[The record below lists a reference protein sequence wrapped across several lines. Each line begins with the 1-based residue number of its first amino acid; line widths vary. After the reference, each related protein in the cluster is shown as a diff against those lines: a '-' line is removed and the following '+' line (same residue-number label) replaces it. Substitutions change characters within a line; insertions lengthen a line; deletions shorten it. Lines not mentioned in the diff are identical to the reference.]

1 MKKKC
6 LYIMI
11 TIIMLIIF
19 ISINIPTVLGVGEY
33 EVDIS
38 VEPNDVQQKW
48 RQISIYKSDGSLQ
61 YPGQWSY
68 QETGDQYDAGG
79 HYIVNAENTDNLT
92 GFYRPDTNFSKMEI
106 SMDLGGFN
114 ADDDYMGC
122 MIRFSENNQKFTG
135 YVFVMR
141 NTDIWGPAESG
152 LYKLENSNFD
162 GNILKNNLV
171 CKCNTE
177 NLYWK
182 RYEYTNVKITA
193 IDNTITVYID
203 ANGDGNQEEVLRY
216 TDTNNPILQGSYGFW
231 SWSQPQ
237 ARFKNIKGKGILATY
252 RATFDPNGGELADGA
267 IKSKDV
273 ISTQVYGTLP
283 KTKPRTGYRAWDGKW
298 YFSKTDNNYIT
309 ENSLVEISN
318 DTTFFAHWTPIEYTV
333 KYNGNG
339 STGGATADSA
349 HKYDQ
354 DKTLTPNGFVK
365 QYVVT
370 YNHNYAN
377 SVNETKVATYT
388 FKNWNINAAGTGKS
402 YNNSQV
408 VNNLTSK
415 DGDTINLYAQWNP
428 GSVSYTPTRTGYTF
442 SGWYTESTCQNKV
455 NDNFVPTQ
463 NTTLYAKWT
472 PIGYTVKYNGNG
484 STGGATADS
493 THIYDESKALT
504 PNGFERKYTV
514 TYNHNYANSV
524 DEKRVATYTFKNWT
538 RTKEDTG
545 ESFTDKQSVK
555 NLSAE
560 NSGVVNLYAQWNPG
574 SVSYTPTRTGYIFSG
589 WYTESTCQN
598 KASDNYVPTQ
608 NTTLYAKWTPIEYT
622 VKYNGNK
629 ATGGATADSKHIYDQ
644 EKELTPNGFERKYTV
659 TYNHNYPDSVD
670 EKRIATYTFKSWT
683 RTKEDTGESFTDK
696 QSVKNL
702 SSENSG
708 VVNLYAQWNPG
719 SVSYTPTRTGYI
731 FDGWYTESTCQNKV
745 NDEFVPTQDTTLYAK
760 WTPIKYTVRYN
771 GNKATGGN
779 TAESTHIYDQEK
791 ELTPNGFERKYTV
804 TYNHNYANSVD
815 EKRVATYTFRNWNL
829 NAEGTE
835 RTFAEKEKVLNLSSE
850 EGGVVDLYA
859 QWNPGSV
866 SYTPT
871 RVGYIFDGWCLDEN
885 CENKILEAD
894 NTVYIPTQ
902 DITLYAKWIPIKYT
916 VKYHGNKATSGDT
929 ADSIHT
935 YDEPK
940 ALTENGFKREYKVTF
955 NHNYSFGGEE
965 ERVAEYTFKNWSI
978 NENGSGN
985 TYKNKEKVLNLSS
998 EEGGVV
1004 DLYAQWNPGSVSYT
1018 PTRTGYTFIGWYL
1031 DKECTQKILEPNN
1044 TEYIPTKDI
1053 ELYAGWRINQYQYK
1067 IKYYYNGVLY
1077 NENTET
1083 HLATFMDLITIYP
1096 EKPMEGYELRSVDYC
1111 PLRITER
1118 EDLNVINVYYVKK
1131 TAKVIVHYYE
1141 EGTVNR
1147 LSNDVIIEGKVGDPY
1162 TTKPAEDI
1170 PKEYELV
1177 KMPDNSEGIMQ
1188 EDIIEVD
1195 YNYKLKDGK
1204 VIVKYLEKDTLKKV
1218 EEDVEIEGKIGSE
1231 YNAEEKEIEGYECV
1245 GNSGNTTGTIK
1256 LEPTEV
1262 EYYYA
1267 GKTKVIVRHIDVE
1280 TNDVIIEEE
1289 KEGLVGDL
1297 YTSRAKDIEH
1307 YILERKP
1314 QKETVRMT
1322 KEPIVL
1328 EYYYRKVHPASVI
1341 EKHIDIKSEEVLYNQ
1356 TYKGYEGDPYTT
1368 KEKEFE
1374 GYDIVMEQY
1383 PDNSEGYMI
1392 DGVIEVKYYYI
1403 RKASVKVEYVD
1414 KETGRKLQEK
1424 DPETEKEKD
1433 STEYIYGHEGDIYET
1448 KEKEFEGY
1456 ELIEVP
1462 DNSKGEM
1469 KIEVKENGTVVT
1481 ETVVTYYYGRKA
1493 RVIERHIDIKQE
1505 EMIDEEIIYES
1516 YVGDDYEITEKEIEG
1531 YDIVKEKMPKNS
1543 KGKMT
1548 KEDIIVEYY
1557 YIRKA
1562 SVKVEYVDKE
1572 TGEILKG
1579 KNIETGELE
1588 DSTEYMYGHEGDKY
1602 ETKEKGFEG
1611 YEIVEV
1617 PENWKGEM
1625 KVERKEDGTVET
1637 ELVVTYYYS
1646 IKMQVKVEYV
1656 EKETGETLK
1665 GKNTETG
1672 ELEDSTEYIYGHEG
1686 DQYETKEKEFEG
1698 YKLLEKPENWKGEM
1712 KAERKEDGTVETEI
1726 VVKYYYEKEEEK
1738 TEPVEPN
1745 KDNKPE
1751 NKPEKPSKEP
1761 SNVPS
1766 QEQVKEE
1773 KREEQVI
1780 QANTGESTEKT
1791 QNNNSDNTKEEE
1803 KRTTEKPNIAPYTGD
1818 KTPIIAGGTI
1828 IVVIISNIIAQF
1840 ILWLKGKKKIYK

>member
-19 ISINIPTVLGVGEY
+19 ISINIPTVLGLGEY

-106 SMDLGGFN
+106 SMDLGGFD

-141 NTDIWGPAESG
+141 NTDTWGPAESG

-203 ANGDGNQEEVLRY
+203 VNGDGNQEEVLRY

-252 RATFDPNGGELADGA
+252 KATFDPNGGELADGA

-298 YFSKTDNNYIT
+298 YFSKTDNKYIT
-309 ENSLVEISN
+309 ENSIVEISN

-333 KYNGNG
+333 KYNGNKA
-339 STGGATADSA
+339 TGGNTADSK
-349 HKYDQ
+349 HIYD
-354 DKTLTPNGFVK
+354 KEKELTPNGFERK
-365 QYVVT
+365 YTVT
-370 YNHNYAN
+370 YNHNYPD
-377 SVNETKVATYT
+377 SIDEKKIATYT
-388 FKNWNINAAGTGKS
+388 FKSWTRTKEDTGESFTDKQS
-402 YNNSQV
+402 VKNLSSEEGGV
-408 VNNLTSK
+408 V
-415 DGDTINLYAQWNP
+415 NLYAQWNP

-455 NDNFVPTQ
+455 ND
-463 NTTLYAKWT
+463 
-472 PIGYTVKYNGNG
+472 
-484 STGGATADS
+484 D
-493 THIYDESKALT
+493 
-504 PNGFERKYTV
+504 
-514 TYNHNYANSV
+514 
-524 DEKRVATYTFKNWT
+524 
-538 RTKEDTG
+538 
-545 ESFTDKQSVK
+545 
-555 NLSAE
+555 
-560 NSGVVNLYAQWNPG
+560 
-574 SVSYTPTRTGYIFSG
+574 
-589 WYTESTCQN
+589 
-598 KASDNYVPTQ
+598 
-608 NTTLYAKWTPIEYT
+608 
-622 VKYNGNK
+622 
-629 ATGGATADSKHIYDQ
+629 
-644 EKELTPNGFERKYTV
+644 
-659 TYNHNYPDSVD
+659 
-670 EKRIATYTFKSWT
+670 
-683 RTKEDTGESFTDK
+683 
-696 QSVKNL
+696 
-702 SSENSG
+702 
-708 VVNLYAQWNPG
+708 
-719 SVSYTPTRTGYI
+719 
-731 FDGWYTESTCQNKV
+731 
-745 NDEFVPTQDTTLYAK
+745 FVPTQDTTLYAK

-866 SYTPT
+866 EYTPT

-929 ADSIHT
+929 ADSTHT

-965 ERVAEYTFKNWSI
+965 EKVAEYTFKNWSI

-1004 DLYAQWNPGSVSYT
+1004 DLYAQWNPGSVEYT

-1083 HLATFMDLITIYP
+1083 HLATFMDLITTYP

-1231 YNAEEKEIEGYECV
+1231 YKAEEKEIEGYECV

-1280 TNDVIIEEE
+1280 TNDVIIEEK

-1328 EYYYRKVHPASVI
+1328 EYYYRKVHPVSVI
-1341 EKHIDIKSEEVLYNQ
+1341 EKHIDIKSEEILYNQ

-1469 KIEVKENGTVVT
+1469 KIEVKENGTVEA

-1579 KNIETGELE
+1579 KNVETGELE

-1665 GKNTETG
+1665 GKNVETG

-1686 DQYETKEKEFEG
+1686 DKYETKEKEFEG

-1726 VVKYYYEKEEEK
+1726 VVKYYYEKKEEK

-1745 KDNKPE
+1745 EDNKPE
-1751 NKPEKPSKEP
+1751 NKPEEPSKEP

-1818 KTPIIAGGTI
+1818 KTTIIAGGTI
-1828 IVVIISNIIAQF
+1828 IVVIISNIIAQV